1 MLQRVANQ
9 KTSNINS
16 QRVAIYT
23 RVSTTDQTTENQYLE
38 LKAIADRQGWEIVNH
53 YQDHG
58 VSGAKGRD
66 QRLQFDQMWK
76 DATQRKIDI
85 IMTWSVDRLGRSL
98 QHLVSFL
105 GDVNAL
111 GLNLYIHQQGMDTT
125 TPSGRA
131 MFQMC
136 GVFAEFERSMIQER
150 VKAGLARARANGK
163 TLGRPRVSI
172 KIENAIRA
180 LRAEKKGIRK
190 IAREL
195 KVGVSTVT
203 RVINEHC

>member
-1 MLQRVANQ
+1 MQRVA
-9 KTSNINS
+9 KITNINL

-23 RVSTTDQTTENQYLE
+23 RVSTIDQTTENQYLE
-38 LKAIADRQGWEIVNH
+38 LKAIADRQGWEIINH
-53 YQDHG
+53 YQDFG

-66 QRLQFDQMWK
+66 QRPQFDQMWK
-76 DATQRKIDI
+76 DATQRKINI

-150 VKAGLARARANGK
+150 VKAGLNRAKANGK
-163 TLGRPRVSI
+163 TLGRPKVS
-172 KIENAIRA
+172 KKVEDAIRA
-180 LRAEKKGIRK
+180 LRVEKIGIRK
-190 IAREL
+190 IAKEL

-203 RVINEHC
+203 RVINEPI